1 MPARMI
7 RDGLLDSEAVLSLP
21 VEGRWLYVTILLSGD
36 DVGLFE
42 ATPFRLARIADVRRE
57 HADRLLA
64 MLVDADLVR
73 LYEVAGKRYGFIP
86 KFRQRLQIKRAKCP
100 LPPLALLA
108 GDEDALNK
116 IKDLGS
122 NPPLHNSDSR
132 KNTAAQP
139 PEPEPEPEKKK
150 EIRAEAAPLAPASP
164 AAPIA
169 PAQKKELAPDEIIFG
184 YGVPLLTQA
193 GNTDKAARSF
203 LGKLRKT
210 HGDKA
215 VIDALRQCLRSKP
228 LQPLEWLAKAL
239 PPSMP
244 KKTQEQAEQDQRAAL
259 VAGMS
264 KKLGFFNLDD
274 IVEGNL

>member
-1 MPARMI
+1 MPSRMI

-21 VEGRWLYVTILLSGD
+21 VEARWLYVTILLSGD

-122 NPPLHNSDSR
+122 NPPLHSGDSR
-132 KNTAAQP
+132 KITAAQP
-139 PEPEPEPEKKK
+139 PEPEPEPEPEVEEEKKGK
-150 EIRAEAAPLAPASP
+150 REEKTPRKRRAP
-164 AAPIA
+164 AAPSAVSSANLVADGLSQELADGFLQHRKLLKAELTPTAWGLIKA
-169 PAQKKELAPDEIIFG
+169 QALQAGVTPATAAEEMIVRGWRGFKADWLRNMRPGAGAGRAQPAQNRFESINYREGINADG
-184 YGVPLLTQA
+184 
-193 GNTDKAARSF
+193 SF
-203 LGKLRKT
+203 
-210 HGDKA
+210 
-215 VIDALRQCLRSKP
+215 
-228 LQPLEWLAKAL
+228 
-239 PPSMP
+239 
-244 KKTQEQAEQDQRAAL
+244 
-259 VAGMS
+259 
-264 KKLGFFNLDD
+264 
-274 IVEGNL
+274 

>member
-122 NPPLHNSDSR
+122 NPPLYIGDSR
-132 KNTAAQP
+132 KKTAVQP
-139 PEPEPEPEKKK
+139 PEPEPEPEPEGEEEKKK
-150 EIRAEAAPLAPASP
+150 REEKTPRKRSAPAT
-164 AAPIA
+164 
-169 PAQKKELAPDEIIFG
+169 
-184 YGVPLLTQA
+184 PLLCPPDVDAQVWA
-193 GNTDKAARSF
+193 DWLA
-203 LGKLRKT
+203 LRKAK
-210 HGDKA
+210 KA
-215 VIDALRQCLRSKP
+215 PVTATVLKGAQVCLLYTSDAAD
-228 LQPLEWLAKAL
+228 E
-239 PPSMP
+239 
-244 KKTQEQAEQDQRAAL
+244 
-259 VAGMS
+259 
-264 KKLGFFNLDD
+264 
-274 IVEGNL
+274 

>member
-21 VEGRWLYVTILLSGD
+21 VEGRWLYVTLLLSGD

-64 MLVDADLVR
+64 MLMDADLVR

-100 LPPLALLA
+100 LPPLEILA

-122 NPPLHNSDSR
+122 KKAVDNGDSR
-132 KNTAAQP
+132 EKTAAQP
-139 PEPEPEPEKKK
+139 PEPEPEPEEKKYTHASHVVK
-150 EIRAEAAPLAPASP
+150 TPSVSTQADCPHAEILALFAKHLPMARQPAAWNPARQAVLRTRWREKSNRQNLGWWERFFEFVAESDFLTGRASP
-164 AAPIA
+164 VSGRKPF
-169 PAQKKELAPDEIIFG
+169 ELDLPW
-184 YGVPLLTQA
+184 LLKSE
-193 GNTDKAARSF
+193 NF
-203 LGKLRKT
+203 LK
-210 HGDKA
+210 
-215 VIDALRQCLRSKP
+215 V
-228 LQPLEWLAKAL
+228 
-239 PPSMP
+239 
-244 KKTQEQAEQDQRAAL
+244 
-259 VAGMS
+259 
-264 KKLGFFNLDD
+264 
-274 IVEGNL
+274 VEGKYHTEVSHGR

>member
-86 KFRQRLQIKRAKCP
+86 KFRQRLQIKRARCP
-100 LPPLALLA
+100 LPPLALLV

-116 IKDLGS
+116 INDLGS
-122 NPPLHNSDSR
+122 NQPLRSGDSR
-132 KNTAAQP
+132 KKTAVQP
-139 PEPEPEPEKKK
+139 PEPEPEPEGEEEKK
-150 EIRAEAAPLAPASP
+150 EKREEKAPRKRSAPAAPLQCPP
-164 AAPIA
+164 DVD
-169 PAQKKELAPDEIIFG
+169 AQVWADWLA
-184 YGVPLLTQA
+184 
-193 GNTDKAARSF
+193 
-203 LGKLRKT
+203 LRKAK
-210 HGDKA
+210 KA
-215 VIDALRQCLRSKP
+215 PVTATVLKGAQVEAGK
-228 LQPLEWLAKAL
+228 
-239 PPSMP
+239 
-244 KKTQEQAEQDQRAAL
+244 
-259 VAGMS
+259 AGMS
-264 KKLGFFNLDD
+264 LEAFLAAWCRRGSQGLEAAWLKPEERAGAKPGKPPASRFESINYREGINDD
-274 IVEGNL
+274 GSF

>member
-1 MPARMI
+1 M
-7 RDGLLDSEAVLSLP
+7 
-21 VEGRWLYVTILLSGD
+21 
-36 DVGLFE
+36 GLFE
-42 ATPFRLARIADVRRE
+42 APPFRLARIADVRRE

-100 LPPLALLA
+100 LPQLALLA
-108 GDEDALNK
+108 GDEDAINK

-122 NPPLHNSDSR
+122 NPPLDSNGSR
-132 KNTAAQP
+132 KSTAAQP
-139 PEPEPEPEKKK
+139 PEPEPEPEPEEKK
-150 EIRAEAAPLAPASP
+150 EIRAEAAPLAPTSP
-164 AAPIA
+164 AAPAA
-169 PAQKKELAPDEIIFG
+169 PVQKKELAPDEIIFG

-193 GNTDKAARSF
+193 GNTDKQARSF
-203 LGKLRKT
+203 LGKLRKS

-215 VIDALRQCLRSKP
+215 VIDALRQCLRTKP
-228 LQPLEWLAKAL
+228 LQPLEWLAKVL

-244 KKTQEQAEQDQRAAL
+244 KKTQEQAEQAQRAAL